1 MGQVNRFLVVGSL
14 IVVLALPLA
23 CASSTRK
30 PVSPASEASAVEQQK
45 QLQVQLEEAL
55 HQLQAIRI
63 QSAFH
68 PEDQRQAEL
77 KEMLQRI
84 KALEQQIKAKQE
96 QENIDKAAKAKQDET
111 NMNWALQLL
120 LGMLGI

>member
-14 IVVLALPLA
+14 IFVLALPLA
-23 CASSTRK
+23 CSSSARK

-68 PEDQRQAEL
+68 PEDQPQAEL

-111 NMNWALQLL
+111 NMNWALQML
-120 LGMLGI
+120 LGM